1 MNMAMIMVAIAWIY
15 VVLLMSMTEQ
25 TIVAGAM
32 TFLFYCVFPLSIIL
46 YVMGTPQ
53 RKRNRQAQEKSHQ
66 TQALSADQTEPNN

>member
-1 MNMAMIMVAIAWIY
+1 MIMVAIAWIY

-25 TIVAGAM
+25 TIVAGVM

-53 RKRNRQAQEKSHQ
+53 RKRNRQAQEKSRQ

>member
-1 MNMAMIMVAIAWIY
+1 MAMIMVAIAWIY

-25 TIVAGAM
+25 TIVAGVM

-53 RKRNRQAQEKSHQ
+53 RKRNRQAQEKSRQ

>member
-25 TIVAGAM
+25 TIVAGVM

-53 RKRNRQAQEKSHQ
+53 RKRNRQAKEKSQQ
-66 TQALSADQTEPNN
+66 TQALSADQSEPNN